1 MRTIKQASELRSKI
15 IQNPDFQ
22 YHIWIDSPKKNQI
35 FKDLHSEYMNQ
46 SKEPYTTN
54 RSQWATKKALL
65 KMLEN
70 NQI

>member
-1 MRTIKQASELRSKI
+1 MRTIKQASELKTKI

-22 YHIWIDSPKKNQI
+22 YHIWIDSPKKNEI
-35 FKDLHSEYMNQ
+35 FKDLHLEYMNQ
-46 SKEPYTTN
+46 SERTYTTKL
-54 RSQWATKKALL
+54 SQWATKKALL